1 MMRKRMFAVLMTF
14 AVFLMAAGCGGD
26 QGGDSGDGD
35 DGQNVNIDIDYE
47 VNTEISG
54 TVTLSH
60 WMSGGT
66 MEKVSVNTV
75 LEQFKKEYP
84 NVDVKVNFIS
94 GDYSTKMY
102 ANLAAGKETDVFMVP
117 DADFGKWAAA
127 GVMEN
132 LSSYIENSATV
143 DPSAMWES
151 AFSRYSWDGE
161 MVGSGDIYAIP
172 KDISPRVL
180 FYNKKI
186 LAEKGVA
193 EPDPTTPM
201 SYDEFIDFLLKVS
214 DADKGIYG
222 LAQINWEGMVRS
234 HGTSL
239 LSEDKKSCNLDDPLV
254 IEAFQKVADMIHV
267 HKVMPTS
274 TVLGSSSALILF
286 QSQRAVCYDGA
297 IYDLASIQSYNFEW
311 GICPLPAWSE
321 DPYNS
326 GYTGSVGYAVSKN
339 CENKELA
346 YLVAEYFAGE
356 TAQKILTSIG
366 FNIPLYKDMAESSI
380 FLENESTS
388 ANLKAF
394 VAAAEHQEPLDS
406 VYTMDDQWYT
416 VLGTR
421 LQPLWNDPTQTAAK
435 LLPSVKAEIDALLD

>member
-1 MMRKRMFAVLMTF
+1 MKKRIVSILMTM
-14 AVFLMAAGCGGD
+14 VVLVTAAGCGGN
-26 QGGDSGDGD
+26 QGGKDGDGD
-35 DGQNVNIDIDYE
+35 VGQDLDIDYE
-47 VNTEISG
+47 VNTEVSG
-54 TVTLSH
+54 TVTMSH

-84 NVDVKVNFIS
+84 NVNVKVNFIS

-132 LSSYIENSATV
+132 LASYIEKSDIV
-143 DPSAMWES
+143 DPSAVWES

-161 MVGSGDIYAIP
+161 TVGKGDIYAIP

-180 FYNKKI
+180 FYNKDI
-186 LAEKGVA
+186 LAKKGVA
-193 EPDPTTPM
+193 EPDATTPM
-201 SYDEFIDFLLKVS
+201 TYDEFIDFLVKAS
-214 DADKGIYG
+214 DVDKGIYG
-222 LAQINWEGMVRS
+222 LAQLNWEGMVRS

-239 LSEDKKSCNLDDPLV
+239 LSEDKKSSNLNDPRV

-286 QSQRAVCYDGA
+286 QSQRAVCLDAA
-297 IYDLASIQSYNFEW
+297 IYDLASIQEYDFEW

-321 DPYNS
+321 DSYNS
-326 GYTGSVGYAVSKN
+326 GWTGSVGYAVSKN

-356 TAQKILTSIG
+356 TAQSILTSIG
-366 FNIPLYKDMAESSI
+366 FNIPLHKELANSSV
-380 FLENESTS
+380 FLKEEKASM
-388 ANLKAF
+388 NLQAF
-394 VAAAEHQEPLDS
+394 VTAAEHQEPLDT
-406 VYTMDDQWYT
+406 VYTLDDQWYT

-421 LQPLWNDPTQTAAK
+421 LQPLWNDPTVKAAD